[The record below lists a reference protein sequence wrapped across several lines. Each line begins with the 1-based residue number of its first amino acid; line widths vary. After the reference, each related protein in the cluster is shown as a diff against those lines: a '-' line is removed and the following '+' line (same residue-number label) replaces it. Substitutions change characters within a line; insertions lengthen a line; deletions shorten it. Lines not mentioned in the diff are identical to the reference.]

1 MKDADNRQL
10 TQMLSEREKELDA
23 LYQLAVLCSRPI
35 VETDTLFSRTAEI
48 LKEAMQY
55 AEFCSVSV
63 TAGDETYASP
73 AFGAEAARHR
83 VSRAFSLE
91 KQITLEVSY
100 HLPPGAAAQELS
112 FVPREQRLIES
123 TAALLAEVLQ
133 RRDIDQ
139 MLRESTNALQQQTQQ
154 LEQKH
159 IALKEVL
166 LQIESDKQH
175 TLSRARQFVSMF
187 IEPCLYKLKESSDL
201 SDQDRSLLLQIEH
214 ALGELFSDGAGPMVQ
229 LGGMLSPRETEL
241 CGLLRGGMT
250 TKQIADLLGITET
263 TVERHRNTIRKKLG
277 LTRRSISLTTYL
289 RSLA

>member
-1 MKDADNRQL
+1 MEKADGRQL
-10 TQMLSEREKELDA
+10 EQMLSEREKELDA

-35 VETDTLFSRTAEI
+35 VETETLFSRTADI

-55 AEFCSVSV
+55 AEFCSVTIS
-63 TAGDETYASP
+63 TGEDTYTSP
-73 AFGAEAARHR
+73 VCGAEAACHR
-83 VSRAFSLE
+83 VPRSFSLE
-91 KQITLEVSY
+91 KQITLEVCY
-100 HLPPGAAAQELS
+100 HLPHDSRTAELS

-123 TAALLAEVLQ
+123 TASLLAEVLQ

-139 MLRESTNALQQQTQQ
+139 MLRESTKALQQQTQQ

-187 IEPCLYKLKESSDL
+187 IEPCVNKLKESSAV
-201 SDQDRSLLLQIEH
+201 SGQDRSVLMQLEH
-214 ALGELFSDGAGPMVQ
+214 ALGGLFSEGAGPMVQ

-241 CGLLRGGMT
+241 CGLLRGGMS

-277 LTRRSISLTTYL
+277 LTGKPISLTTYL
-289 RSLA
+289 RSLS